1 MRRHIRLI
9 TLLSIATLVVTL
21 VQSAPTTSSA
31 DDVSMYYAS
40 AGSTILPP
48 PGEATDEGS
57 STFVLELTKDTDPAI
72 IERAAQD
79 LGAVPIYRTKL
90 AYSGV
95 AVSAPSALIHRLN
108 TIPGVVAAHL
118 LPSKQRLRTRAAITH
133 IITVGTETPTTMNG
147 RGVRIGII
155 DSGID
160 YTHATFGGP
169 GTEAAYNAID
179 PTMIQPEV
187 FPTTKVAGGYDF
199 VGDNYDSDGLLGSPI
214 PKPDPNPL
222 DCRIPVTAGTL
233 NRGGHG
239 THIAA
244 TISGYGIVDGHTYV
258 GANSTTNDDA
268 AKSLVSTTPIT
279 FELAPGIAPQST
291 LYAFKVFGCRGSTVF
306 LSKAIEYA
314 VDPNGD
320 GNYDDRMVD
329 VLNIAIG
336 SPFGSDDDP
345 DAQAVNKAVEAGV
358 TVVVAVG
365 DSGNTFYTA
374 SSPGSATGA
383 ITVGALDTTALA
395 SFSSRGPQRGMR
407 AIKPDL
413 VAPGTDIPSAAAGTG
428 NAVVAMD
435 GTSSAAAQV
444 AGAAALILQ
453 QHQSWSPTQVKAAL
467 IGTATPLT
475 NTVGLGY
482 PASLAGAG
490 KLNIP
495 ALKDIQTLAY
505 VDGNPAPVSM
515 SFGTPWLTSAWHDTR
530 TLSIYNNESTS
541 RTVQLNTTTTV
552 SETGVSISIPK
563 TVELLPKSITNVP
576 VTMAVD
582 PTQIEETP
590 DFFTPDVQG
599 ILDRYALAEH
609 SGFIKVSTPPRSRVR
624 WAYVGNA
631 DLALYVDGE
640 RISDDLFTDPDNSAK
655 LVVPGRHVISVL
667 SEADTFGSVP
677 PITQRE
683 VDIKPLTNY
692 TFIVIGG
699 QTVAYL
705 AIVETPE
712 PTTNNAFVRLMNTTP
727 GLVDA
732 YIDGNLVA
740 ANMSFLATAGPINIA
755 VGSHTVE
762 FFAAGSNPNS
772 LPISKARIEPQSGS
786 TFLVIAGQ
794 GERNCRNNICKP
806 DEYGLVIMLWE
817 GFPQSINLNVPFQI
831 FPKSASLSHASTPEI
846 PIRATQ
852 KTVSIPMQNTGA
864 RNKNDSPRGAQTPLV
879 AAFELSITS
888 PQSTN
893 ISSPLSAADIRYV
906 GITSDYSN
914 TVSVDNSW
922 LYFATASYGPWST
935 PNEVQHR
942 IYLDVTGP
950 AGVPDGID
958 DYLLLNTSFGVV
970 TSGQQTDTFVSLL
983 YTIPASGPIEWAGA
997 LARYNA
1003 LPSPNNSPF
1012 LDVAPYNSSVMFQQI
1027 RARSL
1032 GLSDAQPRLRYHIE
1046 TRARDAGNFTQVID
1060 RVPATGSLDYTINA
1074 AGVTPI
1080 NSIRGVPNLF
1090 TRPLFLDTTNS
1101 QVLAAVRPDI
1111 IATRGSQGVLLLHL
1125 HNPLDSQAEVVTLYP
1140 AP

>member
-169 GTEAAYNAID
+169 GTVAAYNAID

-187 FPTTKVAGGYDF
+187 FPTTKVASGYDF

-435 GTSSAAAQV
+435 GTSSAAAEDEEEEEGEEEEEEEEEEKPKKKAAPAPAAAAPPKV
-444 AGAAALILQ
+444 GAAAIA
-453 QHQSWSPTQVKAAL
+453 SARAKPTRIDHADYAVTIEGRTVDL
-467 IGTATPLT
+467 RLTLEGGTVRTVVVERYATPEEAEQAYGRLKT
-475 NTVGLGY
+475 QMVADGY
-482 PASLAGAG
+482 
-490 KLNIP
+490 
-495 ALKDIQTLAY
+495 Q
-505 VDGNPAPVSM
+505 PV
-515 SFGTPWLTSAWHDTR
+515 P
-530 TLSIYNNESTS
+530 
-541 RTVQLNTTTTV
+541 
-552 SETGVSISIPK
+552 
-563 TVELLPKSITNVP
+563 
-576 VTMAVD
+576 
-582 PTQIEETP
+582 
-590 DFFTPDVQG
+590 
-599 ILDRYALAEH
+599 
-609 SGFIKVSTPPRSRVR
+609 
-624 WAYVGNA
+624 
-631 DLALYVDGE
+631 
-640 RISDDLFTDPDNSAK
+640 
-655 LVVPGRHVISVL
+655 
-667 SEADTFGSVP
+667 
-677 PITQRE
+677 
-683 VDIKPLTNY
+683 
-692 TFIVIGG
+692 
-699 QTVAYL
+699 
-705 AIVETPE
+705 
-712 PTTNNAFVRLMNTTP
+712 
-727 GLVDA
+727 
-732 YIDGNLVA
+732 
-740 ANMSFLATAGPINIA
+740 
-755 VGSHTVE
+755 
-762 FFAAGSNPNS
+762 
-772 LPISKARIEPQSGS
+772 
-786 TFLVIAGQ
+786 
-794 GERNCRNNICKP
+794 
-806 DEYGLVIMLWE
+806 
-817 GFPQSINLNVPFQI
+817 
-831 FPKSASLSHASTPEI
+831 
-846 PIRATQ
+846 
-852 KTVSIPMQNTGA
+852 
-864 RNKNDSPRGAQTPLV
+864 
-879 AAFELSITS
+879 
-888 PQSTN
+888 
-893 ISSPLSAADIRYV
+893 
-906 GITSDYSN
+906 
-914 TVSVDNSW
+914 
-922 LYFATASYGPWST
+922 
-935 PNEVQHR
+935 
-942 IYLDVTGP
+942 
-950 AGVPDGID
+950 
-958 DYLLLNTSFGVV
+958 
-970 TSGQQTDTFVSLL
+970 
-983 YTIPASGPIEWAGA
+983 
-997 LARYNA
+997 
-1003 LPSPNNSPF
+1003 
-1012 LDVAPYNSSVMFQQI
+1012 
-1027 RARSL
+1027 
-1032 GLSDAQPRLRYHIE
+1032 
-1046 TRARDAGNFTQVID
+1046 ARD
-1060 RVPATGSLDYTINA
+1060 SL
-1074 AGVTPI
+1074 
-1080 NSIRGVPNLF
+1080 
-1090 TRPLFLDTTNS
+1090 
-1101 QVLAAVRPDI
+1101 
-1111 IATRGSQGVLLLHL
+1111 
-1125 HNPLDSQAEVVTLYP
+1125 
-1140 AP
+1140 